1 MAKKAAKKKGN
12 KSLKAKSIK
21 AVGAKDAQAQAP
33 GAVQTAAHQTPN
45 LSPEMQKKLT
55 KLQEKLASF
64 RDKVVDKFGDY
75 IVGITVLPP
84 EQPQQDPKN
93 PAAGQAKDAKK
104 KVNPEEVPI
113 LVLVDDTTSK
123 KMSKDELHK
132 KFSTIISEIAAG
144 VDKNFKAQSML
155 LTDLWQNYYDGK
167 HEISKM
173 IAMSA
178 PVYDNGMLAAIRISE
193 IHKTMV
199 LKKFEKY
206 ILSYVLAGSLT
217 QGRATEKSDIDVWI
231 VIDDTDVK
239 KMSRLELKEKLRA
252 IIIGMGAEAGQIT
265 GIKNK
270 LNIQVYILTDFWD
283 SLKEANPII
292 FTLLRDGIPMYDRGI
307 FMPWKQLLRLGKIKP
322 SREAIDIFMNSGEQM
337 QKRIGHTLRNI
348 GMEDLYYAALTPSQ
362 AAIMLYGLPPPTPR
376 ETPEVLEDIFVK
388 KEKMLEKKWI
398 QILKRNVQ
406 VRKDLEHGD
415 KKTISGTEIDKILK
429 ETNEFLERIKKLFTQ
444 IEERKDQK
452 SLVHLHDEVITIIR
466 DILSI
471 EGIKR
476 AKESEIIKI
485 FEHELISSGKVP
497 NKYLRELKDIID
509 AKKKSEAG
517 KLSKSDL
524 HKAKKGSLAL
534 IRFLVDYLQM
544 KRGRELQ
551 RAKIRIKHGSKFAEI
566 TLLEKEAF
574 IVRDIDARDGKIE
587 KAAVNKDGS
596 LGTAKKSSLEEFE
609 KALAGA
615 KFAQRVFIKEPVFEA
630 IKKHF
635 GKDAEVLLH
644 Y

>member
-1 MAKKAAKKKGN
+1 MTKKTVKKGN

-21 AVGAKDAQAQAP
+21 TVNQKEAAAGTT
-33 GAVQTAAHQTPN
+33 GAVANTPN
-45 LSPEMQKKLT
+45 LPPEMQKKLT
-55 KLQEKLASF
+55 QLQEKLAEF
-64 RDKVVDKFGDY
+64 KDKVVDKFGDY

-84 EQPQQDPKN
+84 EKPAPTDKTQAATDAKAKAKN
-93 PAAGQAKDAKK
+93 PD
-104 KVNPEEVPI
+104 EVPI
-113 LVLVDDTTSK
+113 LVLVDDTTST
-123 KMSKDELHK
+123 KMTKDELHR
-132 KFSTIISEIAAG
+132 KFSTIISEIAGAI
-144 VDKNFKAQSML
+144 DKNFKAQSML
-155 LTDLWQNYYDGK
+155 LTDLWQNFYDAK
-167 HEISKM
+167 YEISKM

-178 PVYDNGMLAAIRISE
+178 PIYDTGMLAAIRISE
-193 IHKTMV
+193 IHKSMV
-199 LKKFEKY
+199 IKKFEKY

-265 GIKNK
+265 GITNK

-322 SREAIDIFMNSGEQM
+322 SREAIDIFMSSGEQM
-337 QKRIGHTLRNI
+337 QKRIQLTLRNL

-376 ETPEVLEDIFVK
+376 ETPEVLEEVFVK
-388 KEKMLEKKWI
+388 KEKLLEKKWI
-398 QILKRNVQ
+398 QILKHNVQ

-415 KKTISGTEIDKILK
+415 MKEISGTQIDKMLK
-429 ETNEFLERIKKLFTQ
+429 DTEDFLARIKKLFTQ

-452 SLVHLHDEVITIIR
+452 SLIHLHDEVVTIIR
-466 DILSI
+466 DILKL
-471 EGIKR
+471 EGITR
-476 AKESEIIKI
+476 AKESEILKI
-485 FEHELISSGKVP
+485 FEDELITSGKVP
-497 NKYLRELKDIID
+497 AKFLRDLKEVAD
-509 AKKKSEAG
+509 AKKKSEEG
-517 KLSKSDL
+517 KLSKSEL
-524 HKAKKGSLAL
+524 HKAKNGSIAL

-544 KRGRELQ
+544 KRGQELQ

-566 TLLEKEAF
+566 TLLEEEAF
-574 IVRDIDARDGKIE
+574 IIRDIDARDGKIE
-587 KAAVNKDGS
+587 RATINKDGS
-596 LGTAKKSSLEEFE
+596 LGLAKASTMEEFE
-609 KALAGA
+609 KALVNA
-615 KFAQRVFIKEPVFEA
+615 KFPGRVFIKEAIFEG

-635 GKDAEVLLH
+635 GKEAEVLLN

>member
-1 MAKKAAKKKGN
+1 MAKTAKKGN

-21 AVGAKDAQAQAP
+21 AVNQKEAAP
-33 GAVQTAAHQTPN
+33 VQGAVTSPPN
-45 LSPEMQKKLT
+45 LPPEMQKKLT
-55 KLQEKLASF
+55 KLQEKLGEF
-64 RDKVVDKFGDY
+64 KDKVLDKFGDY

-84 EQPQQDPKN
+84 EHPPQPAPGQPAQKTDEKPKN
-93 PAAGQAKDAKK
+93 LD
-104 KVNPEEVPI
+104 EVPLLI
-113 LVLVDDTTSK
+113 LVDDTTSK
-123 KMSKDELHK
+123 KMSKDELYQ
-132 KFSTIISEIAAG
+132 KFSTIIKDIAAG

-155 LTDLWQNYYDGK
+155 LTDLWQNFYDAK
-167 HEISKM
+167 YEIGKM

-178 PVYDNGMLAAIRISE
+178 PIHDTGMLAAIRISE
-193 IHKTMV
+193 IHKSMV

-252 IIIGMGAEAGQIT
+252 IIIGMGAEAGQLT
-265 GIKNK
+265 GITNK

-322 SREAIDIFMNSGEQM
+322 SREAIDIFMSSGEQM
-337 QKRIGHTLRNI
+337 QKRVQHTLRNI
-348 GMEDLYYAALTPSQ
+348 GMEDLFYAALTPAQ
-362 AAIMLYGLPPPTPR
+362 AAIMLYGLPPPTPK
-376 ETPEVLEDIFVK
+376 ETPEILEEIFVK
-388 KEKMLEKKWI
+388 KEKLLEKKWV
-398 QILKRNVQ
+398 QVLKRNVQ

-415 KKTISGTEIDKILK
+415 KKEISGSEIDKIMK
-429 ETNEFLERIKKLFTQ
+429 ETDEFLERIKKLFTQ
-444 IEERKDQK
+444 IEDRKDQK
-452 SLVHLHDEVITIIR
+452 SLVHLYDEVVTIIR
-466 DILSI
+466 DILKL
-471 EGIKR
+471 EGVNR
-476 AKESEIIKI
+476 AKESDIIKI
-485 FEHELISSGKVP
+485 FEDELISSGKVP
-497 NKYLRELKDIID
+497 SKYLRDLNEIIE
-509 AKKKSEAG
+509 AKKNSEAG
-517 KLSKSDL
+517 KLSKTEL
-524 HKAKKGSLAL
+524 HKAKKGSFAL

-544 KRGRELQ
+544 KRGQELQ

-566 TLLEKEAF
+566 TLLETEAF

-587 KAAVNKDGS
+587 RATVNKDGS
-596 LGTAKKSSLEEFE
+596 LGVAKASTMEEFE
-609 KALAGA
+609 KALANA
-615 KFAQRVFIKEPVFEA
+615 KFAQRVFIKEAVFEG

-635 GKDAEVLLH
+635 GKEAEVLLN

>member
-1 MAKKAAKKKGN
+1 MAKAIKKGK
-12 KSLKAKSIK
+12 KSLKSKSIK
-21 AVGAKDAQAQAP
+21 AVNPKDGAAKAA
-33 GAVQTAAHQTPN
+33 GAVANTPN
-45 LSPEMQKKLT
+45 LPPEMQKKLT
-55 KLQEKLASF
+55 LLQEKLAQF
-64 RDKVVDKFGDY
+64 KDKVVDKFGDY

-84 EQPQQDPKN
+84 EKPQVAPDGKPLPADPKAKVKN
-93 PAAGQAKDAKK
+93 PD
-104 KVNPEEVPI
+104 EVPI
-113 LVLVDDTTSK
+113 LVLVDDTTST
-123 KMSKDELHK
+123 KMTKDELHR
-132 KFSTIISEIAAG
+132 KFSTIITEIAG
-144 VDKNFKAQSML
+144 KVDKNFKAQSML
-155 LTDLWQNYYDGK
+155 LTDLWQNYYDAK
-167 HEISKM
+167 YEISKL

-178 PVYDNGMLAAIRISE
+178 PIYDTGMLAAIRISE
-193 IHKTMV
+193 IHKSMV
-199 LKKFEKY
+199 IKKFEKY

-265 GIKNK
+265 GITNK

-322 SREAIDIFMNSGEQM
+322 SREAIDIFMSSGEQM
-337 QKRIGHTLRNI
+337 QKRIQHTLRNV
-348 GMEDLYYAALTPSQ
+348 GMEDLFYAALTPSQ
-362 AAIMLYGLPPPTPR
+362 AAIMLYGLPPPTPK

-388 KEKMLEKKWI
+388 KEKLLEKKWI

-415 KKTISGTEIDKILK
+415 RKTISGTEIDKMIK
-429 ETNEFLERIKKLFTQ
+429 ETEEFLARIKKLFTQ
-444 IEERKDQK
+444 IEERKDQN
-452 SLVHLHDEVITIIR
+452 SLIHLHDEVVTIIR
-466 DILSI
+466 DILKL
-471 EGIKR
+471 EGVTR
-476 AKESEIIKI
+476 AKESEILKI
-485 FEHELISSGKVP
+485 FEEELITSGKVP
-497 NKYLRELKDIID
+497 AKFLRELKEIVA
-509 AKKKSEAG
+509 AKKKTEAG
-517 KLSKSDL
+517 KLSKSEL
-524 HKAKKGSLAL
+524 HKAKQGSIAL

-544 KRGRELQ
+544 KRGLELQ
-551 RAKIRIKHGSKFAEI
+551 RAKIRVKHGSKFAEI

-587 KAAVNKDGS
+587 KASLNKDGS
-596 LGTAKKSSLEEFE
+596 LGVAKKSSLEEFE
-609 KALAGA
+609 KALSGA
-615 KFAQRVFIKEPVFEA
+615 KFPGRVFIKEPVFEA

-635 GKDAEVLLH
+635 GKEAEILLN

>member
-1 MAKKAAKKKGN
+1 MAKNTIKKGN
-12 KSLKAKSIK
+12 KSLKANSIK
-21 AVGAKDAQAQAP
+21 TVNPNNGTAMATP
-33 GAVQTAAHQTPN
+33 GTIANAAPN
-45 LSPEMQKKLT
+45 LPPEMQKKLT
-55 KLQEKLASF
+55 KLQAQLATF
-64 RDKVVDKFGDY
+64 KDKVVDKFGDY

-84 EQPQQDPKN
+84 EKA
-93 PAAGQAKDAKK
+93 PAANNTGASPADSKAKTA
-104 KVNPEEVPI
+104 NPDEVPI
-113 LVLVDDTTSK
+113 LVLVDDTTST
-123 KMSKDELHK
+123 KMTKDELHS
-132 KFSTIISEIAAG
+132 KFSTIISEIAASI
-144 VDKNFKAQSML
+144 DKNFKAQSML
-155 LTDLWQNYYDGK
+155 LTDLWQNFYDAK
-167 HEISKM
+167 YEISKM

-178 PVYDNGMLAAIRISE
+178 PIYDTGMLAAIRISE
-193 IHKTMV
+193 IHKSMV
-199 LKKFEKY
+199 IKKFEKY

-217 QGRATEKSDIDVWI
+217 QGKATEKSDIDVWI

-265 GIKNK
+265 GINNK

-322 SREAIDIFMNSGEQM
+322 SREAIDIFMSSGEQM
-337 QKRIGHTLRNI
+337 QKRIQMTMRNI

-376 ETPEVLEDIFVK
+376 ETPEVLEEIFVK

-398 QILKRNVQ
+398 QILQHNVQ

-415 KKTISGTEIDKILK
+415 MKEISGTQIDKMLK
-429 ETNEFLERIKKLFTQ
+429 DTEEFLERIKKLFTQ
-444 IEERKDQK
+444 IEERKDQN
-452 SLVHLHDEVITIIR
+452 SLLHLHDEVVTIVR
-466 DILSI
+466 DILKL
-471 EGIKR
+471 EGITK
-476 AKESEIIKI
+476 AKESDILKI
-485 FEHELISSGKVP
+485 FEDELITSGKVP
-497 NKYLRELKDIID
+497 AKFLRDIKEVVA
-509 AKKKSEAG
+509 AKKKSEEG
-517 KLSKSDL
+517 KLSKTEL
-524 HKAKKGSLAL
+524 NKAKAGSIAL

-566 TLLEKEAF
+566 TLLESEAF
-574 IVRDIDARDGKIE
+574 IIRDIDARDGKVE
-587 KAAVNKDGS
+587 KAVLNKDGS
-596 LGTAKKSSLEEFE
+596 LGTAKNSSLEEFE
-609 KALAGA
+609 KALANA
-615 KFAQRVFIKEPVFEA
+615 KFANRVFIKEPVFEA

-635 GKDAEVLLH
+635 GKEAEVLLN